1 MGRVVVL
8 GSLNVDLVTRVR
20 RLPRAGETVAGDDLL
35 RHPGGKGANQAV
47 AAARAGAETRLVGAC
62 GTDEGGDLVLS
73 ALAADGVDVQRVR
86 RLPDV
91 PTGTATILVEDG
103 GENVIAIGPGA
114 NAHWGPGEVSA
125 ALQGTTTS
133 DVLLL
138 QLEVPLPVTL
148 AAAREARATGATVVL
163 NAAPL
168 EAPVPGLLDDIHLLV
183 VNEHEIR
190 AICDAADGAAV
201 DDLAADLAAREQVDV
216 VVTLGAEGA
225 LLCRPGRTPEHCAA
239 PTVEATDTVGAGDTF
254 TGYLAAALA
263 EGQEHLRSVR
273 RAVTA
278 ASMAVTR
285 HGAQTAIPR
294 AADLPHPTA
303 QEDHHATSTRE

>member
-20 RLPRAGETVAGDDLL
+20 RLPRPGETVSGDDLR

-47 AAARAGAETRLVGAC
+47 AAARAGARVRMVGAC
-62 GTDEGGDLVLS
+62 GTDDAGEVVLAGLVD
-73 ALAADGVDVQRVR
+73 DGVDVSRVR
-86 RLPDV
+86 RLADV

-114 NAHWGPGEVSA
+114 NAHWEDVDVADALRGIAPG
-125 ALQGTTTS
+125 

-138 QLEVPLPVTL
+138 QLEVPLAVTL
-148 AAAREARATGATVVL
+148 AAARTARAAGAVVVL

-168 EAPVPGLLDDIHLLV
+168 EASVPRLLDDVDLLV

-190 AICDAADGAAV
+190 AVCGVADGVSGSLAV
-201 DDLAADLAAREQVDV
+201 ALASSAGLDV
-216 VVTLGAEGA
+216 VVTLGADGA
-225 LLCRPGRTPEHCAA
+225 LLCRPGQPPEQCAA
-239 PTVEATDTVGAGDTF
+239 PAVDALDTVGAGDTF
-254 TGYLAAALA
+254 AGYLAAGLA
-263 EGQEHLRSVR
+263 DGQHHLPAVR

-278 ASMAVTR
+278 ASVAVTR
-285 HGAQTAIPR
+285 HGAQTAIPL
-294 AADLPHPTA
+294 AADLPDSTTP
-303 QEDHHATSTRE
+303 EDHHATSTR

>member
-47 AAARAGAETRLVGAC
+47 AAARAGAATRLVGAC
-62 GTDEGGDLVLS
+62 GTDDGGELVLA
-73 ALAADGVDVQRVR
+73 ALAADGVDVSGVR
-86 RLPDV
+86 RLSDV

-114 NAHWGPGEVSA
+114 NARWAPGDVSA
-125 ALQGTTTS
+125 GLRGTTES

-138 QLEVPLPVTL
+138 QLEVPLGVTR
-148 AAAREARATGATVVL
+148 AAAREAREAGACVVL

-168 EAPVPGLLDDIHLLV
+168 EAPVHGLLDDVDLLV
-183 VNEHEIR
+183 VNEHEVR
-190 AICDAADGAAV
+190 AFCGVPDGAGGDLGAG
-201 DDLAADLAAREQVDV
+201 LAAQERLDV
-216 VVTLGAEGA
+216 VVTLGADGA
-225 LLCRPGRTPEHCAA
+225 LLCRPGQPPTHCPA
-239 PTVEATDTVGAGDTF
+239 PAVEALDTVGAGDTF

-263 EGQEHLRSVR
+263 EGQAHLPAVR
-273 RAVTA
+273 RAVAA

-285 HGAQTAIPR
+285 VGAQTAIPR
-294 AADLPHPTA
+294 ATDLPRPTTS
-303 QEDHHATSTRE
+303 EDHHASSSRQ

>member
-20 RLPRAGETVAGDDLL
+20 RLPRAGETVAGDDLQ

-47 AAARAGAETRLVGAC
+47 AAARAGAETCLVGAC
-62 GTDEGGDLVLS
+62 GTDEGGELVVS
-73 ALAADGVDVQRVR
+73 ALVADGVDVSGVR
-86 RLPDV
+86 RLADV

-114 NAHWGPGEVSA
+114 NARWESGDVA
-125 ALQGTTTS
+125 AGLRGTTTG
-133 DVLLL
+133 DVLLV
-138 QLEVPLPVTL
+138 QLEVPLPVTRE
-148 AAAREARATGATVVL
+148 AARTARRAGARVVL

-168 EAPVPGLLDDIHLLV
+168 DGPVPGLLGDIDLLV
-183 VNEHEIR
+183 VNEHEAR
-190 AICDAADGAAV
+190 AVARGSDGTV
-201 DDLAADLAAREQVDV
+201 EELAAGLAERERLDV

-225 LLCRPGRTPEHCAA
+225 LLCRPGRTPVRCPA
-239 PTVEATDTVGAGDTF
+239 PPVEALDTVGAGDTF

-263 EGQEHLRSVR
+263 AGEDHHPAVR

-278 ASMAVTR
+278 ASIAVTR
-285 HGAQTAIPR
+285 VGAQTAIPR
-294 AADLPHPTA
+294 TTDLTDPTPP
-303 QEDHHATSTRE
+303 EDDHETSARQ